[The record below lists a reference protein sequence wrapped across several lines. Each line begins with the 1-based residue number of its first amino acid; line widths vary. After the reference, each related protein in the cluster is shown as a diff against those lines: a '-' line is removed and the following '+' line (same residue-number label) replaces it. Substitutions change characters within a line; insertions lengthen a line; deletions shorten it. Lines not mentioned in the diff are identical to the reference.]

1 MLLTFPSNVRPCRFG
16 RRLLVRFTV
25 CKLSLSLVNRGHLEA
40 VLFYHEILIIPAS
53 SLGARM
59 SWNKNINGKT
69 LNTKTYFKG
78 MHKPFRNV
86 VNVILRHIQN
96 HKARQSFQICLIL
109 QNDFTSVHSFVFK
122 YCTNND
128 IPHLVCQVC
137 CLWYWVQPGFLRAES
152 NVLGFP
158 QFCCGPGSDSP
169 AYITKGE
176 YENDDE
182 SKVKSVK
189 CLDMTQC

>member
-25 CKLSLSLVNRGHLEA
+25 CRLCLSLVNRGHLEA

-78 MHKPFRNV
+78 MYKPFGNV

-109 QNDFTSVHSFVFK
+109 QRRNKPVHTFLTFVFK
-122 YCTNND
+122 YHNNND

-152 NVLGFP
+152 SELEFP
-158 QFCCGPGSDSP
+158 QFCCDPS
-169 AYITKGE
+169 
-176 YENDDE
+176 
-182 SKVKSVK
+182 
-189 CLDMTQC
+189 